1 IGKLGM
7 CCTRVGSRLKQSS
20 SGTNHPNV
28 ALALA
33 EPIAQCN
40 IRSSTVSVAV
50 MARSVGL
57 LALLVVAPLASAA
70 VSARGG
76 QEACTAEDLRNR
88 ALLQNKLAGV
98 CESMC
103 REVEAYPAC
112 TCPNFVEPDSTP
124 GLAAPA
130 PASPDLGQYHDPSK
144 PVG

>member
-1 IGKLGM
+1 
-7 CCTRVGSRLKQSS
+7 
-20 SGTNHPNV
+20 
-28 ALALA
+28 
-33 EPIAQCN
+33 
-40 IRSSTVSVAV
+40 